1 MDEVVALQR
10 EIAAKAYIKRC
21 ASKRKRNQEIQ
32 GKLIDLASAAICVSV
47 IVFMFIRAFQG
58 KRGTKENENLVGIR

>member
-47 IVFMFIRAFQG
+47 IVFMFIRAF
-58 KRGTKENENLVGIR
+58 